1 MVASRGTA
9 RRCAAC
15 AKDVHDLT
23 ELAPGAVAASV
34 LFRRETSICAR
45 LRPAAIGAMSAL
57 AISCS
62 APRDATAPA
71 PDERVEQ
78 VDARAEVATDAGG
91 AVADAGTDS
100 DIDGI
105 PDAVDACPS
114 VPGKANADAA
124 KNGCPEVTVVVT
136 MGIVIVPQFLF
147 ARGKSDIPSASQ
159 GMIDNVIDILK
170 SRPEIK
176 RVQIEGHASTDEARP
191 LALSEARARTVQR
204 RLLDAGID
212 PSRVDVKG
220 YGTTMPADANATNE
234 GRAHNRRVT
243 FKVEETAD
251 GACPFPG
258 TGGDGGAG
266 GT

>member
-9 RRCAAC
+9 RHCEAC

-23 ELAPGAVAASV
+23 SLDRADAAAHV

-62 APRDATAPA
+62 APRDASAPA
-71 PDERVEQ
+71 PDERIEQ
-78 VDARAEVATDAGG
+78 EAPQTEVVDAGPRLEAE
-91 AVADAGTDS
+91 GTDS
-100 DIDGI
+100 DLDGI

-124 KNGCPEVTVVVT
+124 KNGCPQVVVVVT

-147 ARGKSDIPSASQ
+147 ARGKAEIPAASQ
-159 GMIDNVIDILK
+159 ALIDDVISVLK

-191 LALSEARARTVQR
+191 QALSEARARAVQK
-204 RLLDAGID
+204 RLVDAGID
-212 PSRVDVKG
+212 PGRIEVKG
-220 YGTTMPADANATNE
+220 YGTTLPIDANATME

-243 FKVEETAD
+243 FKVQETAD

-258 TGGDGGAG
+258 ADGGTNND